1 MGKMIIEN
9 CGIFSVPQL
18 LLSIVVCGIL
28 LAYLLA
34 FWRREVRRG
43 ANPWEKTLVPLSSAA
58 VTLGLLGTLVGCI
71 TAFGGFHNGLDVQRL
86 TQGLSTAY
94 WTTAVGIVTSLA
106 ASLGSYTLTL
116 LNRKEKRPCVQA
128 R

>member
-1 MGKMIIEN
+1 MGKMLIKN
-9 CGIFSVPQL
+9 CGIFTVPQL
-18 LLSIVVCGIL
+18 LLSIFVFGL
-28 LAYLLA
+28 LVAYLLA
-34 FWRREVRRG
+34 FLRREVRRG

-71 TAFGGFHNGLDVQRL
+71 TAFGGFHNGLNVQRL

-116 LNRKEKRPCVQA
+116 LNRKERKPCVQA